1 LDELR
6 SLLFGVAGG
15 VIGAFFKFW
24 IEDLRRWQEKR
35 LSRREKKLLGYM
47 RSENG
52 MALFK
57 IKRGNP
63 PLFSNEYQDIDHP
76 ENNFTFEDLGEVER
90 LEKIGLIER
99 VPTIISDDRLY
110 RLSGKAY
117 K

>member
-1 LDELR
+1 MDELR

-24 IEDLRRWQEKR
+24 IEDLRRWQETR
-35 LSRREKKLLGYM
+35 LSRSERLLLGYM
-47 RSENG
+47 KSENG

-57 IKRGNP
+57 LKRGCP
-63 PLFSNEYQDIDHP
+63 PSFSNEVQDIDHP
-76 ENNFTFEDLGEVER
+76 ENDFTFEDLGEVGR

-99 VPTIISDDRLY
+99 VPTVTSDDRLY